1 MKPYLAI
8 AICLLAFSAGFI
20 ASWLHAPKLLPAGER
35 LPAFVFYGAPQTIRI
50 LVGELPIECPE
61 DRKCT

>member
-8 AICLLAFSAGFI
+8 LVCLLAFSAGFI
-20 ASWLHAPKLLPAGER
+20 ASWAHSAKPLSGEER
-35 LPAFVFYGAPQTIRI
+35 SPEITLYSTPQTIRI